1 MAYALGKHARAMCDI
16 CGFEVKYTSLKP
28 QWDGFRACPSCW
40 TPRQPQDFPK
50 IVLVDAEA
58 LRNPR
63 PDNDKEAGNGTVYIF
78 TDTSATPVGSTFEA
92 TGAEGSVGT
101 VTVSI
106 T

>member
-63 PDNDKEAGNGTVYIF
+63 PDNDQEANGGTIYTYVANN
-78 TDTSATPVGSTFEA
+78 ATPIGSAFVGFRA
-92 TGAEGSVGT
+92 QGSIGT

-106 T
+106 S